1 MRINIK
7 NLQRT
12 VKIKT
17 QDLKKI
23 VAGILR
29 IEGKTR
35 AEVSVLLVDN
45 ATIKKLNR
53 KYRGLNRTTDVLAF
67 SQQEGGYW
75 QGNPD
80 LLGDVVI
87 SIDKTLSQS
96 RQYKQSF
103 KKELCLYTIH
113 GCLHLLGYDDTSRA
127 SRKRMEKRQK
137 EILGRLEGLL

>member
-1 MRINIK
+1 M
-7 NLQRT
+7 
-12 VKIKT
+12 
-17 QDLKKI
+17 
-23 VAGILR
+23 AGILR

-67 SQQEGGYW
+67 SQQEGGYR

-96 RQYKQSF
+96 RQYKQPF
-103 KKELCLYTIH
+103 KKELCLYIIH
-113 GCLHLLGYDDTSRA
+113 GCLHLSGYDDIGRQRRSQ
-127 SRKRMEKRQK
+127 MNKRQQ
-137 EILGRLEGLL
+137 EILDKLELEGLCG